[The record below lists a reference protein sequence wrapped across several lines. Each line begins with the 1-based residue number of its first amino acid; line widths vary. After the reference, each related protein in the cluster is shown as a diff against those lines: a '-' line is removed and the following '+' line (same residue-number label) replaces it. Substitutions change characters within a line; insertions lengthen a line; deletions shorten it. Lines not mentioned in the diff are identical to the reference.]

1 MASAGSVI
9 SGKIMAR
16 TGPRTPMIA
25 GLALG
30 AAGLAGW
37 LAGGPHTPYYV
48 LVAPLMA
55 AGFGMALTMPAAT
68 AAVMGSAPAQRAG
81 LASGV
86 VNTARQVGGAIGV
99 ALLGTLVAHRATFT
113 LGLRVSM
120 LIAAAAFAVGCA
132 LTIAMIR
139 R

>member
-1 MASAGSVI
+1 MASAGSVV
-9 SGKIMAR
+9 SGAIMAR
-16 TGPRTPMIA
+16 TGPRIPMIA

-30 AAGLAGW
+30 TLGLLGW

-48 LVAPLMA
+48 LVAPLLA
-55 AGFGMALTMPAAT
+55 TGFGMALTMPAAT
-68 AAVMGSAPAQRAG
+68 AAVMGSAPAQRGG

-86 VNTARQVGGAIGV
+86 INTARQVGGAIGV

-113 LGLRVSM
+113 PGLHASM
-120 LIAAAAFAVGCA
+120 LIAAAAFGFGCA
-132 LTIAMIR
+132 LTVTVIR